1 MTTRPPS
8 HWSRSPAQHMPRCL
22 VSGKVALPSRRLAR
36 AVAARYPMIR
46 NIYRCEWCGGW
57 HLTKRGEGNDER

>member
-36 AVAARYPMIR
+36 AVAAWFGTLAGVERWLAGM
-46 NIYRCEWCGGW
+46 
-57 HLTKRGEGNDER
+57 GEDE